1 MCKLFSDIFNRL
13 EYLIF
18 SSCSDASPGSQLVTE
33 RFHVDWNWYLCS
45 QRSFIVAQI
54 DGRGSGY
61 QGELLRTQVHGKLG
75 TVEVEDQL
83 GVLT

>member
-1 MCKLFSDIFNRL
+1 MLNALTARILNV
-13 EYLIF
+13 IF
-18 SSCSDASPGSQLVTE
+18 SLNSDASPGSQLVSE
-33 RFHVDWNWYLCS
+33 RFQVTWNWYLSS
-45 QRSFIVAQI
+45 QRSFLVAQI

-83 GVLT
+83 AVLT